1 MPMDQIGRSTIAVVA
16 LVGVVA
22 IGVAVWM
29 YRDVGVPDQAL
40 DPPIGPTLPVGS
52 VDDERIR
59 SSSVDEPGAWLAYG
73 QGFEEQRFS
82 NLTEINQDSVSKLG
96 IAWTKDLH
104 TVHAVE
110 ATPLVVDG
118 VMYFTSTWNVAYA
131 LDARSGDEIWKY
143 DPKVPGKTA
152 RDACCGII
160 SRGLAVYLGRV
171 YLATLDGR
179 LVALDAASGDLVWE
193 VDTIFDRS
201 RNYTITGAPR
211 VAAG

>member
-1 MPMDQIGRSTIAVVA
+1 MPIDQIGRSTIAVVA

-59 SSSVDEPGAWLAYG
+59 SASVDEPGAWLAYG

-96 IAWTKDLH
+96 IAWTK
-104 TVHAVE
+104 ASIQCM
-110 ATPLVVDG
+110 P
-118 VMYFTSTWNVAYA
+118 
-131 LDARSGDEIWKY
+131 WK
-143 DPKVPGKTA
+143 
-152 RDACCGII
+152 RH
-160 SRGLAVYLGRV
+160 L
-171 YLATLDGR
+171 
-179 LVALDAASGDLVWE
+179 
-193 VDTIFDRS
+193 
-201 RNYTITGAPR
+201 
-211 VAAG
+211 

>member
-1 MPMDQIGRSTIAVVA
+1 MPMDQIGRSTIAVIA

-59 SSSVDEPGAWLAYG
+59 SASVDEPGAWLAYG

-96 IAWTKDLH
+96 IAWTKAH
-104 TVHAVE
+104 
-110 ATPLVVDG
+110 G
-118 VMYFTSTWNVAYA
+118 IKKRNVRRTFVFGQDYLPWQPAQSKNQIADAKPVCA
-131 LDARSGDEIWKY
+131 LA
-143 DPKVPGKTA
+143 
-152 RDACCGII
+152 
-160 SRGLAVYLGRV
+160 
-171 YLATLDGR
+171 
-179 LVALDAASGDLVWE
+179 
-193 VDTIFDRS
+193 
-201 RNYTITGAPR
+201 
-211 VAAG
+211 